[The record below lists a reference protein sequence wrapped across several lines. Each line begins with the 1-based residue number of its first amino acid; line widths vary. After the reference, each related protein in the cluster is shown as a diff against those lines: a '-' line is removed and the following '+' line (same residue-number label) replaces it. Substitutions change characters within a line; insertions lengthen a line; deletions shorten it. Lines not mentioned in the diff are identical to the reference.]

1 MPLNWTPS
9 IARWTTRIALFSVL
23 LAGVALA
30 AHRFGPMT
38 TLTAF
43 NLVGLSFV
51 GAALALVLGLIAS
64 AVIWR
69 TGCAGAFRVTLGM
82 GLAVALLCWPVAFLP
97 AYRSLPHITD
107 ISTDSAQPP
116 KFVEL
121 ARLRGP
127 GSNTSNYPA
136 ISAKLQAEAYPD
148 LKPLIIDRPAE
159 EAFEIVR
166 EAVFRQKMTIVREQ
180 PPENKAGKSGFI
192 EAVDRTLVM
201 GLYDDVSVRVDGD
214 ATRSRIDFRSAS
226 RFGTHDFGRNAE
238 RMRRL
243 MREVVARLEATIPSA
258 TGESYVKWRKRGQM
272 LKRKGT
278 DGSPVSKGPKT
289 PGDASRTE
297 AQREPEP
304 KAGPRSKESV
314 KALSKPASRSQE

>member
-9 IARWTTRIALFSVL
+9 VARWTTRIALFSVL
-23 LAGVALA
+23 LAGVALG

-43 NLVGLSFV
+43 NLMGLAFV
-51 GAALALVLGLIAS
+51 CAAFSLVLGTLATI
-64 AVIWR
+64 VIWR
-69 TGCAGAFRVTLGM
+69 TGCAGALR
-82 GLAVALLCWPVAFLP
+82 VAFGMVLAISLLGWP
-97 AYRSLPHITD
+97 IAFLGAYRSLPPLTD

-127 GSNTSNYPA
+127 GSNTSTYPV

-148 LKPLIIDRPAE
+148 LKPMMIDRPAE
-159 EAFEIVR
+159 ETFEIVR

-180 PPENKAGKSGFI
+180 PAENKTGKSGFI

-214 ATRSRIDFRSAS
+214 AGRSRVDFRSAS
-226 RFGTHDFGRNAE
+226 RFGSHDFGRNAE

-258 TGESYVKWRKRGQM
+258 TGESYVKWRKRGQL
-272 LKRKGT
+272 LKRKVTG
-278 DGSPVSKGPKT
+278 GSQASKGAKT
-289 PGDASRTE
+289 PGDASRSD

-304 KAGPRSKESV
+304 KAGPRSKEQARGS
-314 KALSKPASRSQE
+314 SRPASRSQE